1 MTGRSPAP
9 EPPAMPRMLL
19 WAVAACLFALA
30 LIAIIA
36 VASLAGFSPE
46 NLISFVK
53 EITKALTSLRG

>member
-1 MTGRSPAP
+1 
-9 EPPAMPRMLL
+9 MPRMLL